1 MTNLTKKE
9 LYAYAYAKAGEVNR
23 SDEEKYVH
31 KNIYKAFVCPPIE
44 DGIATT
50 YEDVDKLIKD
60 NTTCDPKT
68 TEDYAY
74 EQIEMEYK
82 QRKIVVTDWCNRLN
96 DDEVAT
102 LKKLLDMVCSSYD
115 DYTDFQTVK
124 TVLNNKNTG

>member
-1 MTNLTKKE
+1 MKLELTKKE
-9 LYAYAYAKAGEVNR
+9 LYAYAFEKYNQVNS
-23 SDEEKYVH
+23 SDEEKYLH

-74 EQIEMEYK
+74 EQIDKEYK

-96 DDEVAT
+96 DDELAT
-102 LKKLLDMVCSSYD
+102 FKKLFDMVSSGYD
-115 DYTDFQTVK
+115 DYCDFQTIK
-124 TVLNNKNTG
+124 TVLNNK